1 MAVSFRQF
9 PVRCQRTGT
18 CSRPGVPFD
27 VRSQEMNLAPLGRRI
42 PENFREGFDA
52 CVVPTLVDHQAE
64 CVVVDSGY
72 QTRLTDGVVSLS
84 RPGYLFAQE
93 TARREKL
100 CTLISTR

>member
-27 VRSQEMNLAPLGRRI
+27 VRWQEMNLAPLGRH
-42 PENFREGFDA
+42 
-52 CVVPTLVDHQAE
+52 VPAE
-64 CVVVDSGY
+64 CVGVDSGY

-84 RPGYLFAQE
+84 LPGYLFAQE